1 MGAME
6 SKDRCARDDRGVAAQ
21 DRMFVE
27 SWKRVRPELSRRAR
41 RLADGH
47 LDRAEDLL
55 SATAMK
61 AMLFMRRSPELMTDP
76 DGFLFVVLRHVFL
89 DNIRRQQRERGV
101 FDDNVEADDDRMA
114 ASTAAVLSQS
124 QRIELQEQL
133 ESVVSAVRRLSRDQK
148 QLFGMRF
155 VQELPYPTIARRLNI
170 NQALARK
177 RVQLLRARLRKA
189 GDGASP

>member
-1 MGAME
+1 ME
-6 SKDRCARDDRGVAAQ
+6 SKDRRGRGDEGVSAQ

-47 LDRAEDLL
+47 VDRAEDLL

-114 ASTAAVLSQS
+114 SNTAVLSQS
-124 QRIELQEQL
+124 QRIELEEQL
-133 ESVVSAVRRLSRDQK
+133 ESVVRAVRKLSRDQK

-177 RVQLLRARLRKA
+177 RVQLLRARLRRSSDDA
-189 GDGASP
+189 GPLP